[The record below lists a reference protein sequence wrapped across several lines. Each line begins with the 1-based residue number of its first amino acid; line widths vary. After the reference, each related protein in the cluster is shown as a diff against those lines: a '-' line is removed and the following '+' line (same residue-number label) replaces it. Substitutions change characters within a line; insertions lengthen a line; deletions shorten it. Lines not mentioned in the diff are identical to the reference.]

1 MNIFLHNALK
11 KTILFHKISL
21 FIIKWSCN
29 CRRPAM
35 HPNSRHG
42 VEILEEDMKRKKRA
56 KKEKKAK
63 KAKKKAKKAKKR
75 RSSSDSGSEED
86 EEEEKK
92 KKKKSRFAVD
102 QTGQDLI
109 SIDQ

>member
-1 MNIFLHNALK
+1 
-11 KTILFHKISL
+11 
-21 FIIKWSCN
+21 
-29 CRRPAM
+29 M

-75 RSSSDSGSEED
+75 RSSSDSGSEE

-102 QTGQDLI
+102 QTGQELI
-109 SIDQ
+109 SFDQWSRILFIIQIVKNRLN